1 MFGINET
8 IQHRYLPMIC
18 LIHSILSSSETHCTQ
33 EESYCCVSSF
43 VNICFTL
50 ILCILD
56 FCQYPTYGHNLV
68 LCFNWYTSSFRVYR
82 LQFLYMENMYKFL
95 RGYTIFHFSHL
106 KYFSCTIQNRYSI
119 SLLITI
125 FWSNTDLMLLSDIL
139 PQYRIRYIF
148 VIWKWIA
155 NDLVG

>member
-82 LQFLYMENMYKFL
+82 LQFLYMENMYRFL
-95 RGYTIFHFSHL
+95 SGNTLFHFSHL
-106 KYFSCTIQNRYSI
+106 KYFFCAILNRYIDNSFLVKH
-119 SLLITI
+119 SLI
-125 FWSNTDLMLLSDIL
+125 LLSDIL
-139 PQYRIRYIF
+139 PKYKIRYIF

>member
-18 LIHSILSSSETHCTQ
+18 LIQSRLSSSETHCTQ

-82 LQFLYMENMYKFL
+82 LQFLYMENMFRFRKV
-95 RGYTIFHFSHL
+95 YTIFHFS
-106 KYFSCTIQNRYSI
+106 KWNI
-119 SLLITI
+119 SLVPFKLIAIII

-139 PQYRIRYIF
+139 PRHRIRYIF